1 MTIPAHRSEVN
12 IRLSINKFIKDI
24 FETPNSFTGQVN
36 YQDSEFSA
44 IDKDQW
50 ISIAFLLFGAG
61 KKSETLMQVDVFSR
75 VIGKTTGGDRY
86 SSERDR
92 IARLFYEALHVDTI
106 QIYNFSTPA
115 SPVILDKRKIMIQ
128 NANGIFREPNED
140 TILDGLTDGIARRT
154 MTYRLR
160 LPDDASNAKSYY
172 D

>member
-1 MTIPAHRSEVN
+1 MAIPVHRNESN
-12 IRLSINKFIKDI
+12 LRLSVNKFIKDI

-50 ISIAFLLFGAG
+50 ITIAFLSFGAG
-61 KKSETLMQVDVFSR
+61 KKSETLLQVDIFSR

-86 SSERDR
+86 NIERDR
-92 IARLFYEALHVDTI
+92 IARLFYEAMHVDTI
-106 QIYNFSTPA
+106 QIYNFSNPA
-115 SPVILDKRKIMIQ
+115 SPVVLDKRKIMVQ

-140 TILDGLTDGIARRT
+140 IILDSLTDGIARRT
-154 MTYRLR
+154 LTYRLR
-160 LPDDASNAKSYY
+160 LPDDASDAKSYY